1 VPALSQNFEFVVNG
15 TTTTSVVYPVT
26 TTTAQIFTSTDI
38 KAANYYGI
46 NNNLQTVE
54 IKLTEFVGTVTLQA
68 TLAAEP
74 AEMDWFAVNLQS
86 QDYTVDTT
94 GLSSRVYK
102 KQVSYNVATTK
113 TEVYNFEGN
122 YVWLR
127 GRISEFTAGTV
138 NGITVN
144 Y

>member
-1 VPALSQNFEFVVNG
+1 MPALSQNLEFVVNG
-15 TTTTSVVYPVT
+15 TTTTSVIYPIS
-26 TTTAQIFTSTDI
+26 TTTAQIFTSTEI

-54 IKLTEFVGTVTLQA
+54 IKVTDFVGTVTLQA
-68 TLAAEP
+68 TLATDPVET
-74 AEMDWFAVNLQS
+74 DWFAVNLQS
-86 QDYTVDTT
+86 QDYSVDTT

-102 KQVSYNVATTK
+102 KEVSYSVATSK

-122 YVWLR
+122 FVWLR
-127 GRISEFTAGTV
+127 GRITAFTAGTV
-138 NGITVN
+138 NGITIN